1 MIPGIDTSNIRGG
14 RDVAHAW
21 SVRPRIIVF
30 GATGFI
36 GQHLIR
42 EVDSNMIS
50 PVTHRLKIRIP
61 KDNADRNWLVAD
73 LLNPH
78 SIEKILI
85 PESTVINLAYS
96 GNSSSEDN
104 ITMVENLV
112 QACRRAKVSRLVH
125 CSSAVVVGENP
136 SPIVSEDT
144 KCLPVT
150 PYEKTKYQIENLLLD
165 VANDDF
171 KIYILRPTAVIGPGG
186 QNLKKLL
193 WAIEESNSVI
203 NYIRSSVFGN
213 RNLNLVAV
221 KDVVGALIHLS
232 KPSSFHSG
240 VYICSADD
248 DPANRY
254 DKVEA
259 IMRELLKKQQRIKPL
274 PLPKNILKVLLRFNR
289 SGAARFANRNYSSE
303 KLFHTGFQRSQ
314 SIAQAAREF
323 VLSEVASSTRG
334 SL

>member
-1 MIPGIDTSNIRGG
+1 MGQIF
-14 RDVAHAW
+14 
-21 SVRPRIIVF
+21 VF

-42 EVDSNMIS
+42 EVDRNMTS
-50 PVTHRLKIRIP
+50 PVTRGLKKRIP
-61 KDNADRNWLVAD
+61 ADHEDRNWLVAD

-78 SIEKILI
+78 SIEQILT
-85 PESTVINLAYS
+85 PGSTVINLAYS
-96 GNSSSEDN
+96 GFFSSEDN

-112 QACRRAKVSRLVH
+112 QSCRRAKVSKLLH
-125 CSSAVVVGENP
+125 CSTAVVVGENP
-136 SPIVSEDT
+136 SSTVSEDT

-165 VANDDF
+165 AASDDF
-171 KIYILRPTAVIGPGG
+171 EIYILRPTTVIGPGG

-193 WAIEESNSVI
+193 WAIEAGNSVI
-203 NYIRSSVFGN
+203 NHIRSSVLGN

-221 KDVVGALIHLS
+221 KDVVRALMHLI

-248 DPANRY
+248 DPDNRY

-259 IMRELLKKQQRIKPL
+259 IMRELLEKQKRIKPT
-274 PLPKNILKVLLRFNR
+274 PLPKQILEVMLRFSK
-289 SGAARFANRNYSSE
+289 SGAGRFANRNYSSE
-303 KLFHTGFQRSQ
+303 KLFHTGFQRSEPV
-314 SIAQAAREF
+314 AQAVREF
-323 VLSEVASSTRG
+323 VLSEVGSSKRG
-334 SL
+334 SLQI

>member
-1 MIPGIDTSNIRGG
+1 MNDTVEQEVMQS
-14 RDVAHAW
+14 
-21 SVRPRIIVF
+21 SLIVF

-36 GQHLIR
+36 GQHLMR
-42 EVDSNMIS
+42 AVDRDIIT
-50 PVTHRLKIRIP
+50 PVTRHLNKRSP
-61 KDNADRNWLVAD
+61 AVHDDRHWLEAD

-78 SIEKILI
+78 SIEQILT
-85 PESTVINLAYS
+85 PGSTVINLAYC
-96 GNSSSEDN
+96 GTSSSEDN
-104 ITMVENLV
+104 ITMVENLL

-125 CSSAVVVGENP
+125 CSTAVVVGEN
-136 SPIVSEDT
+136 VSSTITEET

-150 PYEKTKYQIENLLLD
+150 PYEKTKYQIESLLLD

-186 QNLKKLL
+186 QNLRKVL
-193 WAIEESNSVI
+193 WAIEAGNCVM

-221 KDVVGALIHLS
+221 KDVVGAIMHLS
-232 KPSSFHSG
+232 KPLSFQSG

-248 DPANRY
+248 DPDNRY

-259 IMRELLKKQQRIKPL
+259 IMRELLEKQKIIKPI
-274 PLPKNILKVLLRFNR
+274 PLPKKILKLMLRFSR
-289 SGAARFANRNYSSE
+289 SGAGRFANRNYSSE
-303 KLFHTGFQRSQ
+303 KLFHTGFQRSE
-314 SIAQAAREF
+314 SVAQAVREF
-323 VLSEVASSTRG
+323 VLSEEGSSTRC

>member
-1 MIPGIDTSNIRGG
+1 MRT
-14 RDVAHAW
+14 
-21 SVRPRIIVF
+21 RIIVF

-42 EVDSNMIS
+42 EVDSEMIS
-50 PVTHRLKIRIP
+50 PVTRRLKGRICA
-61 KDNADRNWLVAD
+61 DQEDRNWLVAD
-73 LLNPH
+73 LLDPH

-125 CSSAVVVGENP
+125 CSTAVVVGENA
-136 SPIVSEDT
+136 SSTITEET

-150 PYEKTKYQIENLLLD
+150 PYEKTKYKIESLLLD

-186 QNLKKLL
+186 QNLKKML
-193 WAIEESNSVI
+193 WAIEEGNCVI
-203 NYIRSSVFGN
+203 NYIRSSVCGN

-221 KDVVGALIHLS
+221 KDVVGALMHLS
-232 KPSSFHSG
+232 KPSSFHCG

-248 DPANRY
+248 DPDNRY

-259 IMRELLKKQQRIKPL
+259 IMRELLGKQKRFKPT
-274 PLPKNILKVLLRFNR
+274 PLPKQILKLMLIFSR
-289 SGAARFANRNYSSE
+289 SGAGRFANRNYSSE
-303 KLFHTGFQRSQ
+303 KLFHTGFQRSE
-314 SIAQAAREF
+314 SVAQAAREF